1 MKKLAVVFSV
11 LFYLQ
16 AAWAQFPG
24 MEDPVTWT
32 FTPTETGA
40 GSYELKISVSIKE
53 PWHLYAVQQEKS
65 GPIPTTINFEESGD
79 YQLTGELVELI
90 KPKIKFDEGFQFNT
104 GIYAEKA
111 EFVQKVKVVS
121 AGEVVVKGS
130 IEYQCC
136 DEETC
141 LPPFRKDF
149 TITLEGPV
157 PTAVVSQEPAS
168 VKEVKEESAA
178 GQVLKEEEA
187 TETAAETEAGASAK
201 ITEEPDK
208 DLLLPGTLSEEE
220 TAEGT
225 VTGTEGE
232 RSIWGFLLVTFLLG
246 FAAVLTP
253 CVYPM
258 IPMTISFFMR
268 ETKNKA
274 LVVIKGLVFGLSMIL
289 VYTGLGALVSLT
301 GLDANFGNVISSHWI
316 PNIIFFVLFVI
327 FALSFLGMFE
337 IILPSG
343 LVNKVD
349 KQADRGGLLGSF
361 FMGITTV
368 VVSFSCTGPIV
379 GSLLAEAAGGDA
391 MKPILGMFFFSLAFA
406 LPFTLL
412 AIFPSMLKN
421 LPKSGGWLNSV
432 KVVLGLLM
440 LAFGMK
446 FLSSIDQAYHLDIFS
461 REVYI
466 ATWFILSMLLG
477 FYLLGKIKLSHD
489 SDLPYLKVPRL
500 LFAAAVFVFATY
512 LFTGIFGNDLKAIS
526 ALLPPKSAQ
535 SFNIGGGGSV
545 VQPDDQSATW
555 CGPGRY
561 AELFELPHG
570 IKGYFDYA
578 DGVRCAGEKQK
589 PIFLDFTGHFC
600 SNCKQ
605 VENQVWSD
613 PEVLQRLKE
622 EYVVISLYTDDKTRL
637 PESEWITLE
646 DGKVLKTIG
655 ELNVYF
661 ELENFRTFA
670 TPWYVLIDA
679 DGNLLA
685 EPRGKDLNV
694 QSYLDFLD
702 EGLANFYK

>member
-1 MKKLAVVFSV
+1 MRKLTVLFLLLFSV
-11 LFYLQ
+11 Q
-16 AAWAQFPG
+16 AIWSQFP
-24 MEDPVTWT
+24 MMSDMDPVSWSFKSTQVGQG
-32 FTPTETGA
+32 E
-40 GSYELKISVSIKE
+40 YELKISASIDD
-53 PWHLYAVQQEKS
+53 PWHMYAIEQEKA
-65 GPIPTTINFEESGD
+65 GPIPTTINFEVSD
-79 YQLTGELVELI
+79 NYQLVGEIVELK
-90 KPKIKFDEGFQFNT
+90 KPKIKYDEGFQFNV
-104 GIYAEKA
+104 GAYYDRA
-111 EFVQKVKVVS
+111 EFMQKVRLLK
-121 AGEVVVKGS
+121 AGEVIVKGN

-136 DEETC
+136 DDETC
-141 LPPFRKDF
+141 LPPFLKEF
-149 TITLEGPV
+149 TFRLDGPV
-157 PTAVVSQEPAS
+157 QGAAVSQVIASEP
-168 VKEVKEESAA
+168 EVTEESKA
-178 GQVLKEEEA
+178 GQGSEEA
-187 TETAAETEAGASAK
+187 TTVDTKEIPVSDVD
-201 ITEEPDK
+201 IQF
-208 DLLLPGTLSEEE
+208 SESVSDEE
-220 TAEGT
+220 TAVGT
-225 VTGTEGE
+225 TPGAEDE
-232 RSIWGFLLVTFLLG
+232 RSMWGFLLVTFLLG
-246 FAAVLTP
+246 LAAILTP

-274 LVVIKGLVFGLSMIL
+274 LVVIKGLIFGLSMIL

-301 GLDANFGNVISSHWI
+301 GLDANFGNIISSHWI

-337 IILPSG
+337 IVLPSG
-343 LVNKVD
+343 FVNKVD
-349 KQADRGGLLGSF
+349 RQADRGGLLGSF

-432 KVVLGLLM
+432 KVVLGFLM

-461 REVYI
+461 REIYI
-466 ATWFILSMLLG
+466 AIWFVLSVFLG
-477 FYLLGKIKLSHD
+477 LYLLGKIKFAHD
-489 SDLPYLKVPRL
+489 SDVPYLKVPRV
-500 LFAAAVFVFATY
+500 LFAVAVFVFATY

-526 ALLPPKSAQ
+526 ALLPPKTAQ
-535 SFNIGGGGSV
+535 SFSIGGGSV
-545 VQPDDQSATW
+545 VLADDQSETY
-555 CGPGRY
+555 CGPGKY
-561 AELFELPHG
+561 DDLFELPHG
-570 IKGYFDYA
+570 IKGYFDYE
-578 DGVRCAGEKQK
+578 DGVRCAREKQK

-622 EYVVISLYTDDKTRL
+622 EYVVISLYTDDKTKL
-637 PESEWITLE
+637 PENEWITTE
-646 DGKVLKTIG
+646 EGKVLKTIG

-661 ELENFRTFA
+661 ELERFNTFA
-670 TPWYVLIDA
+670 TPWYVLLDA

-685 EPRGKDLNV
+685 EPRGKELNI
-694 QSYLDFLD
+694 QSYLEFLD
-702 EGLANFYK
+702 QGLEKFYN